1 MTKSVPVPNLFS
13 LFQSELE
20 KECHFDKNRTEMKR
34 TIYEIKATCV
44 DPSKIREILKAKK
57 ALFKGTDLQI
67 DTYFKVSSGRLK
79 LREGRIENNLI
90 YYVRED
96 NKGPKQSNVILYKT
110 EPDSSLK
117 GLLTNA
123 LGVLVVVKKERE
135 IYFVDNVKFHIDR
148 VESLGSFVEI
158 EAIDKDGSIG
168 IEELRKQCEDYLALF
183 KIEEKD
189 LISLS
194 YSDLLLEK

>member
-20 KECHFDKNRTEMKR
+20 KECHFDKNRYEMKR
-34 TIYEIKATCV
+34 TIYEIKAKCV
-44 DPSKIREILKAKK
+44 DPSKIREILKAKN
-57 ALFKGTDLQI
+57 ALFRGKDLQI

-168 IEELRKQCEDYLALF
+168 IEKLRKQCEDYLALF
-183 KIEEKD
+183 KIEEND

>member
-1 MTKSVPVPNLFS
+1 
-13 LFQSELE
+13 
-20 KECHFDKNRTEMKR
+20 MKR
-34 TIYEIKATCV
+34 TIFEIKAKCV
-44 DPSKIREILKAKK
+44 DSSEIREILKAKN
-57 ALFKGTDLQI
+57 ASFKGKDLQI

-79 LREGRIENNLI
+79 LREGKIENNLI
-90 YYVRED
+90 FYMRED

-110 EPDSSLK
+110 EPGSSLK
-117 GLLTNA
+117 ALLTNA
-123 LGVLVVVKKERE
+123 LGILVVVEKERE
-135 IYFVDNVKFHIDR
+135 IYFIDNVKFHIDR

-168 IEELRKQCEDYLALF
+168 IEELRKQCEDYLTLF

-189 LISLS
+189 LISRS